1 MKHVKLV
8 PRGEELEKLW
18 KEKPDLTS
26 MALPWLSFAEIL
38 ANAYIDVK
46 KQKETKET

>member
-18 KEKPDLTS
+18 KEKPDVAS
-26 MALPWLSFAEIL
+26 MTLPWLVFAETL
-38 ANAYIDVK
+38 TNAYIDVK